1 MSQVWSLFL
10 IIQMILNVNQAH
22 AVSFVL
28 AGAKAG
34 WRSLWYSPPAPRE
47 LFSPSK
53 KQYTIRSGWLD
64 SYSLAYTWTRF
75 LGTNKFASFYPIDT
89 II

>member
-34 WRSLWYSPPAPRE
+34 
-47 LFSPSK
+47 
-53 KQYTIRSGWLD
+53 
-64 SYSLAYTWTRF
+64 
-75 LGTNKFASFYPIDT
+75 
-89 II
+89 

>member
-1 MSQVWSLFL
+1 MTDGTEINGKWAYYISTCFEIITWSRNV
-10 IIQMILNVNQAH
+10 INGIYILSIENVF
-22 AVSFVL
+22 S
-28 AGAKAG
+28 
-34 WRSLWYSPPAPRE
+34 YE

-64 SYSLAYTWTRF
+64 SYSLAYTWKRF